1 MIDYNVIELSGW
13 YKTTNPDLQYIY
25 IDVDHLKYDSKHI
38 TVKSVLTDKMKIR
51 FPKSDNEVCIENE
64 YYIIIAL
71 DDISSIKFVGD
82 QLLPDDFDLNF
93 IQYFQ
98 DPANIVT
105 IAIGTFIVRYG
116 HRKILRQIGLTLETH
131 IKNILSDTQ
140 YKFIIYQLSQYFD
153 INVSDTKQIHTLLD
167 GDFTYTQIITQYLD
181 ILDL

>member
-1 MIDYNVIELSGW
+1 MIDCNAIELSGW

-25 IDVDHLKYDSKHI
+25 IDVDHLKHDSKHI
-38 TVKSVLTDKMKIR
+38 TVKNILTDKMKIR
-51 FPKSDNEVCIENE
+51 FPKSNNEVHIENE
-64 YYIIIAL
+64 YYIIVAL
-71 DDISSIKFVGD
+71 DDIDSIKFVGD

-105 IAIGTFIVRYG
+105 IAIGIFIIRYG
-116 HRKILRQIGLTLETH
+116 NRKVLQQMGLTLEAH
-131 IKNILSDTQ
+131 IKNIFSDAQ
-140 YKFIIYQLSQYFD
+140 YQFIIYQLSQYFD
-153 INVSDTKQIHTLLD
+153 INISDTKQIRTLLD